1 MEKTNGVVRSETWNN
16 IYEVLARLELKEVK
30 GDCLD
35 RPSAAVEIE
44 ELFLKLL
51 PIHGVIG
58 SEITRPYYLEVKIV
72 AGGVTPYNTNMEI
85 VEEFQKQGFN
95 YKGEAITQ
103 INEDG
108 VAWTFMEKNNGL
120 LEG

>member
-1 MEKTNGVVRSETWNN
+1 MINNYLENKAISLMKERDALSKQVKKLILQNKKLTEK
-16 IYEVLARLELKEVK
+16 
-30 GDCLD
+30 
-35 RPSAAVEIE
+35 
-44 ELFLKLL
+44 LKLTS
-51 PIHGVIG
+51 VIC

-85 VEEFQKQGFN
+85 VEEFKKQGFT

-103 INEDG
+103 TNEDG

-120 LEG
+120 IKG